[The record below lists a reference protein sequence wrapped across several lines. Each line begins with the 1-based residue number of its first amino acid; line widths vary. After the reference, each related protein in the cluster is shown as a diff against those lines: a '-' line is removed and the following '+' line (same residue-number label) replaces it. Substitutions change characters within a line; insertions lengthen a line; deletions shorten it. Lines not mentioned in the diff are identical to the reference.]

1 MALIKHANAAQ
12 IAREAIVLDLG
23 DLTRQ
28 GQALVE
34 SARARAD
41 QILAEARA
49 ERDRLI
55 AGAAEKGRAEGLA
68 KGLEEGRAKGREEGR
83 AAATAEHRAELDR
96 LHAAWSAALDE
107 FAAQRQM
114 LLNHAQADVLK
125 LAALIAGRVVKRTI
139 ELDGR
144 VIEDQ
149 LRAVLAAVTRP
160 TELLLR
166 VHPAD
171 LEVAR
176 KALPA
181 LVAAFETVRGAELVA
196 DPALSRGSCIA
207 LSRAAAGDHA
217 GAGSGG
223 GGEIDASIET
233 QLSRI
238 IEAILPGGAGDA
250 AQAGPAADATGPMEP
265 RP

>member
-41 QILAEARA
+41 QLLAEARA

-55 AGAAEKGRAEGLA
+55 AGAAEKGRAEGFA
-68 KGLEEGRAKGREEGR
+68 RGLEEGRAKGRDEGR
-83 AAATAEHRAELDR
+83 AAAVAEHRAALDS
-96 LHAAWSAALDE
+96 LQAAWSAALDE
-107 FAAQRQM
+107 FSAQRQM

-125 LAALIAGRVVKRTI
+125 LVAIIAGRVVKRVI
-139 ELDGR
+139 DLDGR
-144 VIEDQ
+144 VIEGQ

-160 TELLLR
+160 TELVLR
-166 VHPAD
+166 VHPED
-171 LEVAR
+171 LDVAR
-176 KALPA
+176 NALPA
-181 LVAAFETVRGAELVA
+181 LVAAFEPVRGAELVA
-196 DPALSRGSCIA
+196 DAALSRGSCIA
-207 LSRAAAGDHA
+207 LSRAASGDHA

-238 IEAILPGGAGDA
+238 IEAILPGGAA
-250 AQAGPAADATGPMEP
+250 PMGPAGDGPGPAEP

>member
-1 MALIKHANAAQ
+1 MALIKHSNAAQ

-28 GQALVE
+28 GQMLIE

-49 ERDRLI
+49 ERDRI
-55 AGAAEKGRAEGLA
+55 VAGAAEKGRADGLA

-83 AAATAEHRAELDR
+83 AAAITEHRAELDR
-96 LHAAWSAALDE
+96 LQAAWTTALDE

-149 LRAVLAAVTRP
+149 LRAVLAAVTRS

-171 LEVAR
+171 IEVAR
-176 KALPA
+176 NALPA
-181 LVAAFETVRGAELVA
+181 LVAAFEPVRGAELVA
-196 DPALSRGSCIA
+196 DAALTRGSCIA
-207 LSRAAAGDHA
+207 LSRTASGDHA

-238 IEAILPGGAGDA
+238 IEAILPGGAEL
-250 AQAGPAADATGPMEP
+250 AGPAADGPGPAEP
-265 RP
+265 RT